1 MELDQDQVKL
11 EVEAAAA
18 AGAKIKIKL
27 YESDGAEAGE
37 AELPSCLLEEE
48 IDPDLLHR
56 AVQYSLVNRRAGTA
70 STKTR
75 GEVRG
80 GGRKPW
86 RQKHTGRARH
96 GSRRS
101 PLWRGGGV
109 TFGPKPREY
118 EYKLPKKMRRKALR
132 MALTAKLQDGECALI
147 EGLQFARPKTKE
159 ALKLL
164 QELGYTDAG
173 KVLILI
179 SEEEDTVPVR
189 KSFSN
194 IPWAKCLPVAGANV
208 YDLLKYEGLL
218 ITQGALEELKA
229 RLC

>member
-1 MELDQDQVKL
+1 MGTVKL
-11 EVEAAAA
+11 YKSDGTEEGEVEF
-18 AGAKIKIKL
+18 
-27 YESDGAEAGE
+27 
-37 AELPSCLLEEE
+37 PPCLLEEE
-48 IDPDLLHR
+48 VDPDLLHR
-56 AVQYSLVNRRAGTA
+56 AVQYVLINRRRGTA

-86 RQKHTGRARH
+86 RQKHTGRARQ

-118 EYKLPKKMRRKALR
+118 RYDLPKKMRRKGLR
-132 MALTAKLQDGECALI
+132 MALTAKLNEGRILLL
-147 EGLQFARPKTKE
+147 EGLPFTLPKTKE
-159 ALKLL
+159 ALRLL
-164 QELGYTDAG
+164 ASLGYDHGEA

-179 SEEEDTVPVR
+179 SRDEDLLPVR

-194 IPWAKCLPVAGANV
+194 IPWVKCLPAAGANV
-208 YDLLKYEGLL
+208 YELLKCEELL
-218 ITQGALEELKA
+218 LTQGALEELKA

>member
-1 MELDQDQVKL
+1 MERVKL
-11 EVEAAAA
+11 YS
-18 AGAKIKIKL
+18 G
-27 YESDGAEAGE
+27 DGAETGE
-37 AELPSCLLEEE
+37 VEFPSCLLEERV
-48 IDPDLLHR
+48 DPDLLHR

-70 STKTR
+70 KTKTR

-109 TFGPKPREY
+109 TFGPQPREY
-118 EYKLPKKMRRKALR
+118 RYKLPKKMRKKGLR
-132 MALTAKLQDGECALI
+132 MALTAKCLEGRVALMEEI
-147 EGLQFARPKTKE
+147 QFARPRTKG
-159 ALKLL
+159 ALRLL
-164 QELGYTDAG
+164 EGVGHDE

-179 SEEEDTVPVR
+179 SREENSIPVR

-194 IPWAKCLPVAGANV
+194 IPWAKCLPAGGANV
-208 YDLLKYEGLL
+208 YDLLKYEDLL
-218 ITQGALEELKA
+218 ITKGALAELQE
-229 RLC
+229 RLCDGAP

>member
-1 MELDQDQVKL
+1 MGTVKL
-11 EVEAAAA
+11 Y
-18 AGAKIKIKL
+18 K
-27 YESDGAEAGE
+27 SNGAEAGE
-37 AELPSCLLEEE
+37 IEFPACLLEEE
-48 IDPDLLHR
+48 VDRDLLHR
-56 AVQYSLVNRRAGTA
+56 AVQYSLVNRRRGTA

-101 PLWRGGGV
+101 PIWRGGGV
-109 TFGPKPREY
+109 VFGPRPREY
-118 EYKLPKKMRRKALR
+118 SFALPKKMRRKGLR
-132 MALTAKLQDGECALI
+132 MALTAKHNEQHLTLI
-147 EGLQFARPKTKE
+147 EALEFALPKTKE
-159 ALKLL
+159 ALRLL
-164 QELGYTDAG
+164 EELGYNHGEEG

-179 SEEEDTVPVR
+179 SAKEDTMPVR

-194 IPWAKCLPVAGANV
+194 IPWAKCLPAGGANV
-208 YDLLKYEGLL
+208 YDLLKYGELL
-218 ITQGALEELKA
+218 ITEGALSELKE

>member
-1 MELDQDQVKL
+1 MDKVRLYSGNGREAS
-11 EVEAAAA
+11 EVEF
-18 AGAKIKIKL
+18 
-27 YESDGAEAGE
+27 
-37 AELPSCLLEEE
+37 PPCLLVEQ

-56 AVQYSLVNRRAGTA
+56 AVQWSLTNRRRGTA

-109 TFGPKPREY
+109 TFGPKPRKY
-118 EYKLPKKMRRKALR
+118 SVKLPKKMRQKGLR
-132 MALTAKLQDGECALI
+132 MALTAKYRQGQLALV
-147 EGLQFARPKTKE
+147 EGLQFSRPKTKE
-159 ALKLL
+159 ALGLL
-164 QELGYTDAG
+164 EELGLTE

-179 SEEEDTVPVR
+179 SGDENTMPVR

-194 IPWAKCLPVAGANV
+194 ISWAKCLPVAGANI

-218 ITQGALEELKA
+218 ITQGALAELEE

>member
-1 MELDQDQVKL
+1 MEKVKL
-11 EVEAAAA
+11 Y
-18 AGAKIKIKL
+18 K
-27 YESDGAEAGE
+27 SDGAEAGE
-37 AELPSCLLEEE
+37 VEFPSCLLEEE
-48 IDPDLLHR
+48 VDLDLLHR
-56 AVQYSLVNRRAGTA
+56 AVQYSLVNRRRGTA

-101 PLWRGGGV
+101 PIWRGGGV
-109 TFGPKPREY
+109 TFGPRPREY
-118 EYKLPKKMRRKALR
+118 SFALPKKMRRKSLR
-132 MALTAKLQDGECALI
+132 MALTAKHNEKRLALL
-147 EGLQFARPKTKE
+147 EELAFAQPKTKE
-159 ALKLL
+159 ALRLL
-164 QELGYTDAG
+164 EGLGYDHGAEG

-179 SEEEDTVPVR
+179 SAEEDTLAVR

-194 IPWAKCLPVAGANV
+194 IPWVKCLPASGANV

-218 ITQGALEELKA
+218 MTQGALNELKA

>member
-1 MELDQDQVKL
+1 MEKVKL
-11 EVEAAAA
+11 YKSNGTQAGEVEF
-18 AGAKIKIKL
+18 
-27 YESDGAEAGE
+27 
-37 AELPSCLLEEE
+37 PSCLLEEE
-48 IDPDLLHR
+48 VDLDLLHR
-56 AVQYSLVNRRAGTA
+56 AVQYSLVNRRRGTA

-101 PLWRGGGV
+101 PIWRGGGV
-109 TFGPKPREY
+109 VFGPRPREY
-118 EYKLPKKMRRKALR
+118 SFFLPKKMRRKGLR
-132 MALTAKLQDGECALI
+132 MALTAKHSEKRLLLLEELAFPQP
-147 EGLQFARPKTKE
+147 RTKE
-159 ALKLL
+159 ALRLL
-164 QELGYTDAG
+164 EELGYDHGEQG

-179 SEEEDTVPVR
+179 SAQEDTVAVR

-194 IPWAKCLPVAGANV
+194 IAWVKCLPASGANV

-218 ITQGALEELKA
+218 LTQGALTELKA

>member
-1 MELDQDQVKL
+1 MDKVKL
-11 EVEAAAA
+11 YT
-18 AGAKIKIKL
+18 G
-27 YESDGAEAGE
+27 DGTEAGE
-37 AELPSCLLEEE
+37 VEFPPCLLEERV
-48 IDPDLLHR
+48 DPDLLHR

-86 RQKHTGRARH
+86 RQKGTGRARH

-118 EYKLPKKMRRKALR
+118 KYKLPKKMRKKGLR
-132 MALTAKLQDGECALI
+132 MALTAKYRGGQLALV
-147 EGLQFARPKTKE
+147 EGLQLDRPRTKE
-159 ALKLL
+159 ALRFL
-164 QELGYTDAG
+164 EGLGLDHG
-173 KVLILI
+173 ERKVLILI
-179 SEEEDTVPVR
+179 SQAENTIPVR

-194 IPWAKCLPVAGANV
+194 IPWAKCLPAGGANV
-208 YDLLKYEGLL
+208 YDLLKYEDLL
-218 ITQGALEELKA
+218 ITQGALAELQE

>member
-1 MELDQDQVKL
+1 MGKVKL
-11 EVEAAAA
+11 YKSDGTEGGEVEFPA
-18 AGAKIKIKL
+18 
-27 YESDGAEAGE
+27 
-37 AELPSCLLEEE
+37 CLLEER

-56 AVQYSLVNRRAGTA
+56 AVQYVLVNRRRGTA

-118 EYKLPKKMRRKALR
+118 RYDLPKKMRQKGLR
-132 MALTAKLQDGECALI
+132 MALTAKVNEEKLALI
-147 EGLQFARPKTKE
+147 EGLPFTLPKTKE
-159 ALKLL
+159 ALRLL
-164 QELGYTDAG
+164 GSLGYDSNRDHEEKG

-179 SEEEDTVPVR
+179 SKEEDTLPVR

-194 IPWAKCLPVAGANV
+194 IPWAKCLPAAGANV
-208 YDLLKYEGLL
+208 YELLKYDDLL
-218 ITQGALEELKA
+218 LTQGALEELKA

>member
-1 MELDQDQVKL
+1 ME
-11 EVEAAAA
+11 EINHAP
-18 AGAKIKIKL
+18 
-27 YESDGAEAGE
+27 EAGE
-37 AELPSCLLEEE
+37 VQFPPCLLEEQ

-56 AVQYSLVNRRAGTA
+56 AVQWSLTNRRRGMA

-109 TFGPKPREY
+109 TFGPRPKDY
-118 EYKLPKKMRRKALR
+118 SYKLPKKMRQKGLR
-132 MALTAKLQDGECALI
+132 MALTAKYRQGQLALM
-147 EGLQFARPKTKE
+147 EGLHFSRPRTKE
-159 ALKLL
+159 ALRLL
-164 QELGYTDAG
+164 EELNLEPTDQG
-173 KVLILI
+173 KILILI
-179 SEEEDTVPVR
+179 SQAEDTMPVQ

-218 ITQGALEELKA
+218 ITQRALAELEE